1 MSGIEMYV
9 GKSQSQASSV
19 SAMCK
24 SKTAGYKQLQTAING
39 FINNSPG
46 LTGQTYNSA
55 KSYFS
60 AVLLPLVKGA
70 ELLTEAVEEACKKFP
85 EQYVSE
91 VDSADLKESEL
102 EQKIQQANR
111 LIQQSKNAY
120 DNLNRLDLP
129 ANIKAPM
136 MSTAALTQMFQKT
149 AKDELEKKLQKL
161 RAFDASSP
169 AIFSEISALEQAVK
183 QGAAQAGKS
192 WNSGTGTF
200 TIPSDAEMGWAKS
213 IEQRRFAKEYGIER
227 PAGMS
232 DKEYEVYLTK
242 MQAQEKDL
250 RVKDGWDKSAIKAYF
265 QEANKQTKDL
275 SAANAMKKV
284 AEMYGQTRL
293 AGSDLFIQM
302 WNAWDTGTQ
311 FDAERKLNVLLN
323 IVQVTSTLPNDP
335 KAVADLLSRFDK
347 KLAPDNKFWRDLA
360 NEVQKAFPEP
370 NPLSGEFGKQI
381 NNLRYVISAQ
391 QAQYVRDNFKGAT
404 DQEKL
409 AKFLSGC
416 KDYNLWESDRLHQ
429 KKADNG
435 KGDWPDGYEGGN
447 IKIVVDFNSE
457 FILNGKGRFQN
468 VIDPEGASENGVV
481 NGASFNYANKNDYNS
496 KKKNDPKSVHGRLD
510 VNLGETDPEWRK
522 KTIGIGDSKYISPET
537 GAYKDSSDI
546 KYSIDGK
553 STEEISNERKKT
565 LEEEI
570 RKLKRNKLV
579 RYSS

>member
-136 MSTAALTQMFQKT
+136 MSTAALTQMFQQT

-169 AIFSEISALEQAVK
+169 SIFSEISALEQAVK
-183 QGAAQAGKS
+183 QGAAQVGKS

-284 AEMYGQTRL
+284 AEMYSQTL
-293 AGSDLFIQM
+293 LVGSDLYTKMYEACSYSDQRKIDMVLKQLGAVM
-302 WNAWDTGTQ
+302 DKNGTLQLTGSHKFFEKMPPHSEFLASWAKTVQ
-311 FDAERKLNVLLN
+311 AAYKGRELDDARVHQLRMYIDRNN
-323 IVQVTSTLPNDP
+323 IN
-335 KAVADLLSRFDK
+335 
-347 KLAPDNKFWRDLA
+347 
-360 NEVQKAFPEP
+360 
-370 NPLSGEFGKQI
+370 
-381 NNLRYVISAQ
+381 
-391 QAQYVRDNFKGAT
+391 YVRDTYGNSVSDEEALRQYALTELDGKKMIAEKG
-404 DQEKL
+404 
-409 AKFLSGC
+409 
-416 KDYNLWESDRLHQ
+416 RLHN
-429 KKADNG
+429 KYLITEGYTPGNENRKRTS
-435 KGDWPDGYEGGN
+435 PD
-447 IKIVVDFNSE
+447 FHSE
-457 FILNGKGRFQN
+457 FILDSNGKFVSQWN
-468 VIDPEGASENGVV
+468 VLEFDSETGKLRTDWEFYKDKYPTAEAQKNFERQIMNGE
-481 NGASFNYANKNDYNS
+481 SYNYGNRND
-496 KKKNDPKSVHGRLD
+496 KEHDRLD
-510 VNLGETDPEWRK
+510 VNPTKNDYPLRKEIKERWKDPKDKTEYKWGEVDNK
-522 KTIGIGDSKYISPET
+522 KDGYSKKEENI
-537 GAYKDSSDI
+537 I
-546 KYSIDGK
+546 KKYFK
-553 STEEISNERKKT
+553 
-565 LEEEI
+565 
-570 RKLKRNKLV
+570 
-579 RYSS
+579 

>member
-70 ELLTEAVEEACKKFP
+70 ELLTEAVDEACKKFP

-284 AEMYGQTRL
+284 EEMYGQTRL

-416 KDYNLWESDRLHQ
+416 KEEEYDLWESDRLHL
-429 KKADNG
+429 KKGNYG
-435 KGDWPDGYEGGN
+435 QGDWPDGYEGGN

-510 VNLGETDPEWRK
+510 VNIGEVDPEWREQTIDNKGKRYTPPK
-522 KTIGIGDSKYISPET
+522 KKEYR
-537 GAYKDSSDI
+537 DSSNDALYNANGRSAKQNSDEHKKKLEKEIARI
-546 KYSIDGK
+546 KENSK
-553 STEEISNERKKT
+553 E
-565 LEEEI
+565 
-570 RKLKRNKLV
+570 
-579 RYSS
+579 

>member
-19 SAMCK
+19 STMCK

-70 ELLTEAVEEACKKFP
+70 ELLTEAVDEACKKFP

-120 DNLNRLDLP
+120 DNLNRLDFP

-136 MSTAALTQMFQKT
+136 MSTAALTQMFQQT

-429 KKADNG
+429 KKGNYG
-435 KGDWPDGYEGGN
+435 QGGWPDGYDGGN
-447 IKIVVDFNSE
+447 IKIVVGFNTE
-457 FILNGKGRFQN
+457 FILNGTGKFQN
-468 VIDPEGASENGVV
+468 VIDPEGASQNGVV
-481 NGASFNYANKNDYNS
+481 NGASFNYANRNDYDS
-496 KKKNDPKSVHGRLD
+496 KNKNNPKSVHGRLD
-510 VNLGETDPEWRK
+510 VNIGKVDPNWRR
-522 KTIGIGDSKYISPET
+522 KTIDNNDQQFKPPGNDDYELNR
-537 GAYKDSSDI
+537 KDND
-546 KYSIDGK
+546 YVDNGK
-553 STEEISNERKKT
+553 LPKEISSETKRRLEQKIIEEKRKRT
-565 LEEEI
+565 YE
-570 RKLKRNKLV
+570 
-579 RYSS
+579 

>member
-70 ELLTEAVEEACKKFP
+70 ELLTEAVDEACKKFP

-111 LIQQSKNAY
+111 LIKQSKNAY

-136 MSTAALTQMFQKT
+136 MSTAALTQMFQQT

-429 KKADNG
+429 KKGNYG
-435 KGDWPDGYEGGN
+435 QGGWPDGYDGGN
-447 IKIVVDFNSE
+447 IKIVVGFNTE
-457 FILNGKGRFQN
+457 FILNGTGKFQN
-468 VIDPEGASENGVV
+468 VIDPEGASQNGVV
-481 NGASFNYANKNDYNS
+481 NGASFNYANRNDYDS
-496 KKKNDPKSVHGRLD
+496 KNKNNPKSVHGRLD
-510 VNLGETDPEWRK
+510 VNIGKVDPNWRR
-522 KTIGIGDSKYISPET
+522 KTIDNNDQQFKPPGNDDYELNR
-537 GAYKDSSDI
+537 KDND
-546 KYSIDGK
+546 YVDNGK
-553 STEEISNERKKT
+553 LPKEISSETKRRLEQKIIEEKRKRT
-565 LEEEI
+565 YE
-570 RKLKRNKLV
+570 
-579 RYSS
+579 